1 LQRVLAG
8 TARFGRGVVQAVRA
22 VDGVR
27 VTKVAGV
34 TCYSQLDD
42 TEVHDA
48 LRGAVRELI
57 VSSSSVFPE
66 REEKDPGWFSPSA
79 TDLFPERQATESECG
94 EAWSVGQQCWAEAR
108 TEAGSN
114 APFRTATSPASTR
127 SFA

>member
-1 LQRVLAG
+1 
-8 TARFGRGVVQAVRA
+8 VVQAVRT

-57 VSSSSVFPE
+57 VSSSTVF
-66 REEKDPGWFSPSA
+66 
-79 TDLFPERQATESECG
+79 
-94 EAWSVGQQCWAEAR
+94 QCFQSGRIR
-108 TEAGSN
+108 TQGGSLLGN
-114 APFRTATSPASTR
+114 GSIPRA
-127 SFA
+127 